1 MNNARRLR
9 AVRAAAALLASSVV
23 VLAAAQTPPSAADC
37 DAFPCGRVESI
48 VQSTVKQSW
57 TPLGTTGAVGG
68 DNRGAAVTAFEI
80 GPGMSNKGM
89 VLLGAAGGAVYR
101 KTPNAYEKPQ
111 WQVTVKLD
119 SGQTRVLTLA
129 FEPYVREGDRVRV
142 AGNHVELVN

>member
-1 MNNARRLR
+1 MNNVRLR
-9 AVRAAAALLASSVV
+9 VVRAAAALLASAFA
-23 VLAAAQTPPSAADC
+23 VLAAAQAPSPAGDC

-48 VQSTVKQSW
+48 VQTTVKDSW
-57 TPLGTTGAVGG
+57 TPLGTTGSVGG
-68 DNRGAAVTAFEI
+68 DNRGAAVTSFEI

-101 KTPNAYEKPQ
+101 KAPNAYEKPQ
-111 WQVTVKLD
+111 WQVTVRLD
-119 SGQTRVLTLA
+119 SGRTRVLTLS

>member
-1 MNNARRLR
+1 MNSARFRL
-9 AVRAAAALLASSVV
+9 VRAAAALLASSVV
-23 VLAAAQTPPSAADC
+23 VLAAAQTPPPATDC

-48 VQSTVKQSW
+48 VRTTVKESW
-57 TPLGTTGAVGG
+57 TPLGTTGSVGG
-68 DNRGAAVTAFEI
+68 DNRGAAVTSFEI

-89 VLLGAAGGAVYR
+89 VLLGASGGAVYR
-101 KTPNAYEKPQ
+101 KAPNAYEKPQ

-119 SGQTRVLTLA
+119 SGRTRVLTLS